1 MAESGL
7 ELSIGMAACDLAPR
21 DFLRNLALFRN
32 LPAEA
37 LDRLA
42 TGSAIVRAPS
52 GTTLFARGDACGGL
66 HVIVYGLVKLAVT
79 SRTGSE
85 KVIDLL
91 GPGQSLGESFIFFE
105 RPHIGHAETIA
116 DSLLVFVGKAS
127 LKREVEQT
135 SALAGGMLSRL
146 AERVQRYAADL
157 EADALAGGA
166 GRLAA
171 FLLTQAGHEE
181 PAEGAFQVELPVCK
195 TVLASR
201 LSVTREHLSRLLRQ
215 LSEQRLIEVRGRQV
229 QINDLARLR
238 EFAHQPR

>member
-1 MAESGL
+1 MAGCD
-7 ELSIGMAACDLAPR
+7 IAAR

-37 LDRLA
+37 VERLA
-42 TGSAIVRAPS
+42 AGSSVVRAPS
-52 GTTLFARGDACGGL
+52 GTTLFSRGNACTGV

-79 SRTGSE
+79 SRAGSE

-91 GPGQSLGESFIFFE
+91 GPGQSLGESFIFCD
-105 RPHIGHAETIA
+105 RPHIGFAETVT
-116 DSLLVFVGKAS
+116 DSLLVLVGKAT
-127 LKREVEQT
+127 LLREVEHT
-135 SALAGGMLSRL
+135 SALAANMLSRL

-171 FLLTQAGHEE
+171 FLLTQTGREE
-181 PAEGAFQVELPVCK
+181 PAAGTFEVELPVCK

-229 QINDLARLR
+229 RINDLARLR
-238 EFAHQPR
+238 EFAHQAR

>member
-1 MAESGL
+1 MRAGD
-7 ELSIGMAACDLAPR
+7 IAAR

-32 LPAEA
+32 LPGAA

-42 TGSAIVRAPS
+42 AGSTVVRAPS
-52 GTTLFARGDACGGL
+52 GTTLFSRGDACSGV
-66 HVIVYGLVKLAVT
+66 HVIVFGLVKLAVT
-79 SRTGSE
+79 SRGGAE

-105 RPHIGHAETIA
+105 RPHIGFAETVT
-116 DSLLVFVGKAS
+116 DSLLVFLGKS
-127 LKREVEQT
+127 TLLREVEQT
-135 SALAGGMLSRL
+135 NAMASLMLARL

-166 GRLAA
+166 GRLAT
-171 FLLTQAGHEE
+171 FLLSQPGQED
-181 PAEGAFQVELPVCK
+181 PALGALDVELPVCK

-215 LSEQRLIEVRGRQV
+215 LSELRLIEVHGRQV
-229 QINDLARLR
+229 RINDVARLR

>member
-1 MAESGL
+1 MPPGD
-7 ELSIGMAACDLAPR
+7 IAAR

-42 TGSAIVRAPS
+42 GASSVVRAPS
-52 GTTLFARGDACGGL
+52 GTTLFSRGDACGGV
-66 HVIVYGLVKLAVT
+66 HVIVYGLVKLAIT
-79 SRTGSE
+79 SRAGSE

-91 GPGQSLGESFIFFE
+91 GPGQSLGESFVFFD
-105 RPHIGHAETIA
+105 RPHIGFAETIA

-127 LKREVEQT
+127 LLREVERT
-135 SALAGGMLSRL
+135 SALAGNMLSRL

-171 FLLTQAGHEE
+171 FLLSQTGHADHASED
-181 PAEGAFQVELPVCK
+181 FQVVELPVCK

-215 LSEQRLIEVRGRQV
+215 LSEKRLIEVHGRQV
-229 QINDLARLR
+229 RIHDVARLR
-238 EFAHQPR
+238 EFTHQPR